1 MQYYYTLVECFIY
14 TKPHNAMLNWKNT
27 YLVEKVI
34 ATDID
39 LQGDRNKIT
48 IPLKHFVWK

>member
-1 MQYYYTLVECFIY
+1 MFYTYQASQCYAKLE
-14 TKPHNAMLNWKNT
+14 NT

-39 LQGDRNKIT
+39 LRGDRNKIT